1 MTVQVQPCKEK
12 GSVQFLLSG
21 MDWLLDNAKRPAVV
35 QMSLLALG
43 ASKSLNKKVDQI
55 IDAHIPFVL
64 SAGNYANGMWTSQA
78 TNHPT
83 VCPVVTPLPKQCG
96 LMMV

>member
-1 MTVQVQPCKEK
+1 MLCATVQVQPCKEK

-21 MDWLLDNAKRPAVV
+21 MDWLLDNVKRPAVV

-43 ASKSLNKKVDQI
+43 ESNSLNKKVDQI

-64 SAGNYANGMWTSQA
+64 SAGNYANGIHESQTA
-78 TNHPT
+78 S
-83 VCPVVTPLPKQCG
+83 
-96 LMMV
+96 